1 MGCRGEFVV
10 WRAQSNRVS
19 CLCVCVCDWMS
30 IAFFSECFVHSRHA
44 VFFVHASL
52 FWFCRAG
59 ASARFKVRNSLF
71 VTVGSA
77 NSCFFVCI
85 ASMGRFVAAA
95 AADASASFDK
105 HHREG
110 RCRGNADAGQIPCY
124 GESGSSCVARV
135 VCLFCLSMRLRREQ
149 IETLAKRFDRE
160 CSGDLACLVVGAGKC
175 FCCVDCKKFRQQR
188 LFHKIRRLTSA
199 TQVSL
204 QVPLRGVG
212 MWC

>member
-1 MGCRGEFVV
+1 MIGLLRTL
-10 WRAQSNRVS
+10 VS
-19 CLCVCVCDWMS
+19 RCVLLACVSGLVLFW
-30 IAFFSECFVHSRHA
+30 
-44 VFFVHASL
+44 SL
-52 FWFCRAG
+52 FRAG

-77 NSCFFVCI
+77 NCCFFVFI
-85 ASMGRFVAAA
+85 ASMIRFVAAA

-124 GESGSSCVARV
+124 GESGSSCVALA
-135 VCLFCLSMRLRREQ
+135 VCLFCVSMRLRREQ

-160 CSGDLACLVVGAGKC
+160 CAGDLACLVVGAGKS
-175 FCCVDCKKFRQQR
+175 FCCVDCKRFRQQR
-188 LFHKIRRLTSA
+188 LLDKIRLTSA
-199 TQVSL
+199 TQASL
-204 QVPLRGVG
+204 QVPLRGVV